1 MTMHSFL
8 FVLFLSL
15 FAVAAPT
22 NSVTAQ
28 STIEVSETAGE
39 LKLPPGKSVRDSKG
53 RVVENGANN
62 QGKLKIKYSGKLTKK
77 ANGDYEVSEEI
88 TGTENP
94 TSDGS
99 NSFSVNTNGHATT
112 IVNNESDASVTVTGG
127 NATLTIGPSANNN
140 TISVGGTGN
149 TVSVQGTNNTG
160 SGAGATSGGV
170 VTMTGGNSWASG
182 GGTWTVRT

>member
-1 MTMHSFL
+1 MHNTFL

-22 NSVTAQ
+22 NAAMAQ
-28 STIEVSETAGE
+28 STIEVGETAGE
-39 LKLPPGKSVRDSKG
+39 MRLPPGRSIRDSKG
-53 RVVENGANN
+53 RVVENGATN
-62 QGKLKIKYSGKLTKK
+62 QGKLKLKYSGKLTKL

-99 NSFSVNTNGHATT
+99 NSFSINTNGHATT
-112 IVNNESDASVTVTGG
+112 ITNNESDASVTVTGG
-127 NATLTIGPSANNN
+127 NATLTVGPSANNC

-160 SGAGATSGGV
+160 SGAGATSGGN
-170 VTMTGGNSWASG
+170 VTLAGGNSWASG